1 MVLLPVTGDSEG
13 RLQPW
18 SQYFGNLLFQYK
30 FGSPQVKRDLISNT
44 ADFLQELPKEL
55 PNARLKTY
63 ELRK

>member
-1 MVLLPVTGDSEG
+1 MDC
-13 RLQPW
+13 LQPW

-30 FGSPQVKRDLISNT
+30 FGSPQVKRDLIYNI

-63 ELRK
+63 ELTK